1 MSDND
6 GAKRTVNQ
14 GAVNQGTVRKSG
26 KRRLP
31 KTGEAPLALNYAGLA
46 LGILLAGF
54 AAVRKKE
61 EQ

>member
-1 MSDND
+1 M
-6 GAKRTVNQ
+6 NQ